1 MNLLDE
7 TGQNSNAAR
16 AIDNHSSGGLLS
28 AVIQSTAVTL
38 QGNNV
43 IFTRSSSMML
53 QFCRFQLLA
62 VALSALLV
70 RDAAAQNQRSYIQLS
85 PTVKAVLYSPAASSV
100 ARVAVVNMHEDGNRL
115 SDIACTELVQRGF
128 YVLCMNGR
136 SDNNEALDFW
146 NDLPTDVAVGVKY
159 LRKTLKVS
167 RVLLYGGSG
176 GAPLMTFYQ
185 NVAQNGPSVCQGA
198 NKLIPCTNELAGLP
212 PADGIILRDAHP
224 GTAVNTLRSINP
236 SLQRDDKPD
245 QIIASL
251 DPFNPK
257 NGFNPSGSSNY
268 SHEFREKFFRAQAV
282 RMNRLVDQALGK
294 LHSIQADKYYYS
306 DDDAF
311 MIHQSEGA
319 RLAEMDLTIQPGT
332 LKPHKL
338 LKNDGTIV
346 TEVIKS
352 VRVPNPG
359 NAKRAKSFQE
369 GSKLLT
375 VKSFLGTR
383 AIRAKHSMDDID
395 YCSNN
400 NSTPCHLQ
408 KITVPILILG
418 MGGHYFLRDN
428 EIHYEVSASPDKE
441 YIVIEGASHGIRPC
455 SACETSPGQ
464 YSNTVKNTF
473 DYVQKWI
480 NARF

>member
-1 MNLLDE
+1 MSAPMRASIFSIQLILL
-7 TGQNSNAAR
+7 
-16 AIDNHSSGGLLS
+16 ILS
-28 AVIQSTAVTL
+28 
-38 QGNNV
+38 
-43 IFTRSSSMML
+43 
-53 QFCRFQLLA
+53 QLL
-62 VALSALLV
+62 VGTV
-70 RDAAAQNQRSYIQLS
+70 AAQNQASYLQLS
-85 PTVKAVLYSPAASSV
+85 PTVKAVLYTPPAGST

-115 SDIACTELVQRGF
+115 ADIACIELAKRGF
-128 YVLCMNGR
+128 YALCMNGR

-146 NDLPTDVAVGVKY
+146 NDLPLDVATGVKY
-159 LRKTLKVS
+159 LKETVKAS
-167 RVLLYGGSG
+167 KILLYGGSG

-185 NVAQNGPSVCQGA
+185 SVAQNGPSVCQGS
-198 NKLIPCTNELAGLP
+198 NKLIPCANDLAGTP

-236 SLQRDDKPD
+236 SVQRDDQPD

-251 DPFNPK
+251 DPFSAK
-257 NGFNPSGSSNY
+257 NGFNTSGSSQY
-268 SHEFREKFFRAQAV
+268 SQEFRERYFKAQAA
-282 RMNRLVDQALGK
+282 RMNRLVDAALTK
-294 LHSIQADKYYYS
+294 LRAIQAGKHYYN

-311 MIHQSEGA
+311 VIHKSEGG
-319 RLAEMDLTIQPGT
+319 RLSEMDLTIQPGT
-332 LKPHKL
+332 VKAHKL

-346 TEVIKS
+346 NEVIKS
-352 VRVPNPG
+352 VRIPNTR
-359 NAKRAKSFQE
+359 NAERAKSFHQ
-369 GSKLLT
+369 GSKFLT
-375 VKSFLGTR
+375 LKSFLGTR

-428 EIHYEVSASPDKE
+428 EIHYEVSASADKE

-455 SACETSPGQ
+455 RECETTPGQ
-464 YSNTVKNTF
+464 YANTVKNTF
-473 DYVQKWI
+473 DYMQRWI

>member
-1 MNLLDE
+1 MRHWFC
-7 TGQNSNAAR
+7 QISFIVAFS
-16 AIDNHSSGGLLS
+16 AI
-28 AVIQSTAVTL
+28 
-38 QGNNV
+38 
-43 IFTRSSSMML
+43 
-53 QFCRFQLLA
+53 LA
-62 VALSALLV
+62 
-70 RDAAAQNQRSYIQLS
+70 RDAAPQSPPVYLQLS
-85 PTVKAVLYSPAASSV
+85 PTVKAVLYTPDASV
-100 ARVAVVNMHEDGNRL
+100 KARVAVVNMHEDGNRL
-115 SDIACTELVQRGF
+115 NDIACTELVKRGF

-136 SDNNEALDFW
+136 SDNNEALDYW
-146 NDLPTDVAVGVKY
+146 NDLPLDVATGVKY
-159 LRKTLKVS
+159 LKETVKAS
-167 RVLLYGGSG
+167 KILLYGGSG

-245 QIIASL
+245 QMIAAL
-251 DPFNPK
+251 DPFSAK
-257 NGFNPSGSSNY
+257 NGFNASGPSHY
-268 SHEFREKFFRAQAV
+268 SREFQERYFKAQAA
-282 RMNRLVDQALGK
+282 RMNRLVDAALAK
-294 LHSIQADKYYYS
+294 LRAIEAGKYYYK

-311 MIHQSEGA
+311 VIHNSEAG
-319 RLAEMDLTIQPGT
+319 RLSEMDLTIHPGT
-332 LKPHKL
+332 VKPHKL

-346 TEVIKS
+346 TEIVKS
-352 VRVPNPG
+352 VRVADSRNPE
-359 NAKRAKSFQE
+359 RAKSFYE
-369 GSKLLT
+369 GSKFLT
-375 VKSFLGTR
+375 VRSFLGTR
-383 AIRAKHSMDDID
+383 AIRAKHSLDDID

-428 EIHYEVSASPDKE
+428 EIHYEVSASADKE
-441 YIVIEGASHGIRPC
+441 YVIIEGASHGIRPC
-455 SACETSPGQ
+455 KVCETTPGQ

-473 DYVQKWI
+473 DYMQKWI

>member
-1 MNLLDE
+1 M
-7 TGQNSNAAR
+7 TSHFSVR
-16 AIDNHSSGGLLS
+16 
-28 AVIQSTAVTL
+28 
-38 QGNNV
+38 
-43 IFTRSSSMML
+43 L
-53 QFCRFQLLA
+53 QFIVVGLCAFLFRE
-62 VALSALLV
+62 
-70 RDAAAQNQRSYIQLS
+70 AAAQNQPSYLQLS
-85 PTVKAVLYSPAASSV
+85 PTVKAVLYSPSSSST

-115 SDIACTELVQRGF
+115 SDIACTELVKRGF

-146 NDLPTDVAVGVKY
+146 NDLPIDVATGVKY
-159 LRKTLKVS
+159 LRETLKVPK
-167 RVLLYGGSG
+167 VLLYGGSG

-185 NVAQNGPSVCQGA
+185 NVAQHGPSVCQGA
-198 NKLIPCTNELAGLP
+198 NKLIPCTKELAGLP
-212 PADGIILRDAHP
+212 SADGIILRDAHP

-245 QIIASL
+245 QVIASL
-251 DPFNPK
+251 DPFNAK
-257 NGFNPSGSSNY
+257 NGFNSSGSSNY
-268 SHEFREKFFRAQAV
+268 SHEFRERFFKAQAV
-282 RMNRLVDQALGK
+282 RMNRLVDRALGK
-294 LHSIQADKYYYS
+294 LRSIEAGKYYYN

-311 MIHQSEGA
+311 VIHQSEGA
-319 RLAEMDLTIQPGT
+319 RLAEMDLTIHPGT

-352 VRVPNPG
+352 VRIPNTG

-369 GSKLLT
+369 GSKSLT

-383 AIRAKHSMDDID
+383 AIRAKHSMDDVD

-428 EIHYEVSASPDKE
+428 EVHYELSASPDRE
-441 YIVIEGASHGIRPC
+441 YVVIEGASHGIRPC
-455 SACETSPGQ
+455 KACETFPDQ

-473 DYVQKWI
+473 DYVEKWI

>member
-1 MNLLDE
+1 MCPQLFQILFLIFVLLLPPC
-7 TGQNSNAAR
+7 NAA
-16 AIDNHSSGGLLS
+16 S
-28 AVIQSTAVTL
+28 QSPP
-38 QGNNV
+38 
-43 IFTRSSSMML
+43 
-53 QFCRFQLLA
+53 
-62 VALSALLV
+62 
-70 RDAAAQNQRSYIQLS
+70 SYLQLS
-85 PTVKAVLYSPAASSV
+85 PTVKAVLYTPDASAK

-115 SDIACTELVQRGF
+115 SDIACTELVKRGF
-128 YVLCMNGR
+128 YALCMNGR

-146 NDLPTDVAVGVKY
+146 NDLPLDVATGIKY
-159 LRKTLKVS
+159 LKETVKPS
-167 RVLLYGGSG
+167 KILLYGGSG

-198 NKLIPCTNELAGLP
+198 NKLIPCSNELAGLP

-236 SLQRDDKPD
+236 AVQRDDKPD
-245 QIIASL
+245 QINAAL
-251 DPFNPK
+251 DPFSAK
-257 NGFNPSGSSNY
+257 NGFSTSGPSHY
-268 SHEFREKFFRAQAV
+268 SREFQERYFKAQAI
-282 RMNRLVDQALGK
+282 RMNRLVDTALAK
-294 LHSIQADKYYYS
+294 LHSIEAGKYFYK

-311 MIHQSEGA
+311 VIHRSEGG
-319 RLAEMDLTIQPGT
+319 RLSEMDLNIHPGT
-332 LKPHKL
+332 VKPHKL
-338 LKNDGTIV
+338 LKNDGTMV

-352 VRVPNPG
+352 VRVADTKGPE
-359 NAKRAKSFQE
+359 RARSFHE
-369 GSKLLT
+369 GSKFLT
-375 VKSFLGTR
+375 IKSFLGTR
-383 AIRAKHSMDDID
+383 AIRAKHSLDDID

-428 EIHYEVSASPDKE
+428 EIHYEISASADKE

-455 SACETSPGQ
+455 RACETTPGQ

-473 DYVQKWI
+473 DYMQKWI

>member
-1 MNLLDE
+1 M
-7 TGQNSNAAR
+7 R
-16 AIDNHSSGGLLS
+16 
-28 AVIQSTAVTL
+28 
-38 QGNNV
+38 
-43 IFTRSSSMML
+43 RSI
-53 QFCRFQLLA
+53 RLLA
-62 VALSALLV
+62 VFVALSAG
-70 RDAAAQNQRSYIQLS
+70 REAAAQMQTSYLQLS
-85 PTVKAVLYSPAASSV
+85 PTVKAVLYSPAPDAK
-100 ARVAVVNMHEDGNRL
+100 ARVAVINMHEDGNRL
-115 SDIACTELVQRGF
+115 ADIACTELVQRGF

-146 NDLPTDVAVGVKY
+146 NDLPLDVATGVKY
-159 LRKTLKVS
+159 LKETVKAS
-167 RVLLYGGSG
+167 KILLYGGSG

-224 GTAVNTLRSINP
+224 GTAVNTLRSVDP
-236 SLQRDDKPD
+236 SLQRDDRPD
-245 QIIASL
+245 LRNASL
-251 DPFNPK
+251 DPFSPK
-257 NGFNPSGSSNY
+257 NGFNPSGSSHY
-268 SHEFREKFFRAQAV
+268 SDEFKERYFRAQAA
-282 RMNRLVDQALGK
+282 RMNRLVDGAVAK
-294 LHSIQADKYYYS
+294 LRSMAAGKYYYK
-306 DDDAF
+306 DDDAYV
-311 MIHQSEGA
+311 IHRSEVG
-319 RLAEMDLTIQPGT
+319 RLAELDLSVHPGT
-332 LKPHKL
+332 VKPHKL

-352 VRVPNPG
+352 VRVPNTD
-359 NAKRAKSFQE
+359 NAERAKSFQS
-369 GSKLLT
+369 GSKFLT

-383 AIRAKHSMDDID
+383 AIRAKHSLNDID

-428 EIHYEVSASPDKE
+428 EVHYEAAASPDKE
-441 YIVIEGASHGIRPC
+441 YVVIEGASHGIRPC
-455 SACETSPGQ
+455 KVCEKTPGQ

-473 DYVQKWI
+473 DYMQKWI